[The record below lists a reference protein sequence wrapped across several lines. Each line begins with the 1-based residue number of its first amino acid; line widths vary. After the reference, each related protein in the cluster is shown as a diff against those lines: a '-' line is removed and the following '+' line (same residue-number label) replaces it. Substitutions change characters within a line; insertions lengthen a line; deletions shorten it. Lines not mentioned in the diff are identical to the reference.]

1 MPYKVLDFIRHSFL
15 RQKSELYVFTK
26 EKYSYLCVYKQPFIS
41 HLFSFTMRSLTEFFT
56 ITLCVVALSSA
67 TSCTKSTDPAS
78 VMPPVVSKSGNITTV
93 KNLDASSE
101 DRFAFFSLRT
111 GALVAS
117 ADSATNKW
125 DIGFR
130 KTSIIVNGGSIR
142 AGKGAGLRLINQ
154 AFESLRTIPTSG
166 FRTDDSESSLA
177 FTALSGQGWYNYEA
191 TVINPIKDVTLVIRA
206 GDGLAVAKVQI
217 QSYYKDAVANDPL
230 ATTRFYTFRYQVANS
245 PAQTFE

>member
-1 MPYKVLDFIRHSFL
+1 MRFLTGLFAIRFCTL
-15 RQKSELYVFTK
+15 A
-26 EKYSYLCVYKQPFIS
+26 LCVIA
-41 HLFSFTMRSLTEFFT
+41 
-56 ITLCVVALSSA
+56 LCA
-67 TSCTKSTDPAS
+67 TSCIKSSTDSTPAT
-78 VMPPVVSKSGNITTV
+78 PPTVSKSGNITSV

-117 ADSATNKW
+117 ADSASDKW

-142 AGKGAGLRLINQ
+142 AGKGAGLRLTNQ
-154 AFESLRTIPTSG
+154 TFESLRTIATSG
-166 FRTDDSESSLA
+166 FRTDDSESNLA

-191 TVINPIKDVTLVIRA
+191 TVINPIKDVTLLIRA

-230 ATTRFYTFRYQVANS
+230 ATTRFYTFRYQMANS
-245 PAQTFE
+245 TTQAFE